1 MACMKLPKLENNE
14 KYVGLYVFDFGEQAG
29 VGFTAQEVAEL
40 LESERY
46 KDCKVYKIHKAYPDG
61 RLELKGVPTDIFQLE
76 AGMFFYAGDLETA
89 EADFKNLVNLAVST
103 APPCRAK
110 VHLAKYSDERL
121 VTAII
126 YPAEYDDEVSSW
138 LLEGEY
144 RTSGA
149 AEGGIGAVQSYYD
162 AATEIL
168 KRHQLFGESRFE
180 SRTGEELLAGLK
192 RAVQR

>member
-1 MACMKLPKLENNE
+1 MKLPKLENNE
-14 KYVGLYVFDFGEQAG
+14 KYVGLYVLDFGEQAG

-46 KDCKVYKIHKAYPDG
+46 KDCKVYKIYKAYPDG
-61 RLELKGVPTDIFQLE
+61 GLEL
-76 AGMFFYAGDLETA
+76 ARDLETA
-89 EADFKNLVNLAVST
+89 EADFKKLVDLAVRT

-110 VHLAKYSDERL
+110 VHLTKYSDEKFA
-121 VTAII
+121 TAII

-144 RTSGA
+144 QTSGA
-149 AEGGIGAVQSYYD
+149 AEGGIGPVQSYYD
-162 AATEIL
+162 AGTEIL